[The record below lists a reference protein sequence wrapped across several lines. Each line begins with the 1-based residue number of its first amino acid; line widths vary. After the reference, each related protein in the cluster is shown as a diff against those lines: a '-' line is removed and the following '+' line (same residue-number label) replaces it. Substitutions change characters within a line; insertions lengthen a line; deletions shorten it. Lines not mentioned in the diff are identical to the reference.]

1 MLPDLARIHR
11 LKRFVFCSSIS
22 VYGDAGMVVIDEGTA
37 LHPTSVCG
45 ASKAACEQLVEG
57 LPRNMAWRVLVS
69 GLDASMV
76 TCAMLPQRPGQRQKR
91 LS

>member
-1 MLPDLARIHR
+1 MARGDPLKIVAVNIDATALLLDLARIHR
-11 LKRFVFCSSIS
+11 LKR
-22 VYGDAGMVVIDEGTA
+22 
-37 LHPTSVCG
+37 
-45 ASKAACEQLVEG
+45 

-76 TCAMLPQRPGQRQKR
+76 TCAILPQRPGQRQKR